1 MNGLFESLPLW
12 LWFLLALLALFA
24 ARGPVHQG
32 ILALSRFIHQ
42 VLRLAASAISSTE
55 QRLQQRNNEVLL
67 ARARDGVEWQIDRE
81 FTRVEATV
89 KRELS
94 RYPALHRR
102 LCEQLTAVDEDYV
115 RSAEVPP
122 EPTNWPKA
130 IRAVAE
136 IPAKEDPVVRDVLE
150 IIHSSMRKAEAK
162 ALEAY
167 RESARERHQLLKR
180 MMPGWRSILT
190 SLGRVN
196 RNVESVIQRAQT
208 VDRHMERY
216 EGLLQAG
223 ERESRRLTFS
233 AMAQFLISSLMLLV
247 AGGAAVLNVHL
258 LSTPL
263 EAILVAESSGFPMAV
278 SAATVLVALQL
289 ALGVFILDT
298 LRITRLFP
306 AIGSL
311 ADGVRARLFWLLLG
325 LLGALGMV
333 GAALASSGGLSP
345 AATEVEAVTMTGWAA
360 AAIRA
365 GLALVLP
372 LALAFSAVPLESF
385 VNSLRTVIGLCS
397 VLLLRVISV
406 ALRVLGALVLRGGA
420 ILVRIYDIVI
430 FLPLWLEHKLVSRR
444 RVAPEGHTEGAGS
457 GG

>member
-216 EGLLQAG
+216 EALLQAG

-311 ADGVRARLFWLLLG
+311 ADGVRARLLWLLLG

-333 GAALASSGGLSP
+333 GAALASSGGLPP

>member
-216 EGLLQAG
+216 EALLQAG

>member
-216 EGLLQAG
+216 EALLQAG

-333 GAALASSGGLSP
+333 GAALASSGGLPP